1 MKSSAFRAI
10 SRPAEVRAIAPD
22 PMLDHRQP
30 AGQCECDIGFCL
42 PRRLAMFIAQALSR
56 DHLIVRVNIVLCGLV
71 EKGSH
76 HGVTALGDPADACYL
91 TLPRNGG
98 HL

>member
-1 MKSSAFRAI
+1 MATGPSLFGPNEVKRFQAI

-42 PRRLAMFIAQALSR
+42 PRRLAMFLGQALSR
-56 DHLIVRVNIVLCGLV
+56 DHLIDRVNIVCAA
-71 EKGSH
+71 S
-76 HGVTALGDPADACYL
+76 
-91 TLPRNGG
+91 
-98 HL
+98 